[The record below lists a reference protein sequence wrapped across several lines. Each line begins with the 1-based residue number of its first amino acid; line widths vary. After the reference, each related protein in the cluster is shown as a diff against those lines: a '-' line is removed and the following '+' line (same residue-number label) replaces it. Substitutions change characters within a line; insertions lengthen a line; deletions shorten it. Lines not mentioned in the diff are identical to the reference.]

1 MSELTKETCLVGLG
15 HLLEFGLRLLL
26 IARVLV
32 GVPPH
37 CQPPV
42 RLPEVIIGG
51 IAIHLQYVV
60 VIHSHFDPSIE
71 QTHEQATP
79 IPKQTAPSSSISL
92 IPAWR
97 SQKSLLSAPIR
108 WIPIRSW
115 QELEKCTNFADLF
128 KRRDVINPK
137 KRKLL
142 PRT

>member
-60 VIHSHFDPSIE
+60 VIHAHFDPSIE

-79 IPKQTAPSSSISL
+79 IPKQTAPSTSISL
-92 IPAWR
+92 IPAWC
-97 SQKSLLSAPIR
+97 SQKSLLSAPIL
-108 WIPIRSW
+108 WIPISSS
-115 QELEKCTNFADLF
+115 QEQEKCTNFADLF

-137 KRKLL
+137 EPKLL